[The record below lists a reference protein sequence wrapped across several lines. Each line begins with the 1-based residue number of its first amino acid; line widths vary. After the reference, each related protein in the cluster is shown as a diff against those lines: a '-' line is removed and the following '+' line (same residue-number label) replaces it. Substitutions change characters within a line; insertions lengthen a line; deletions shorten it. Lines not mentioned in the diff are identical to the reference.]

1 MNIESLLTYLRARA
15 QEASTWRGIVLVA
28 TAAGTQIKPE
38 LQELIV
44 SAGIGLAGL
53 VGAAFPDKSKDKP

>member
-1 MNIESLLTYLRARA
+1 MDLASLKTYALARA
-15 QEASTWRGIVLVA
+15 QEASTWRGIVLLV

-44 SAGIGLAGL
+44 AVGIRPAGAL
-53 VGAAFPDKSKDKP
+53 GAAFPDKKKD

>member
-1 MNIESLLTYLRARA
+1 MNFPALKAYALARA
-15 QEASTWRGIVLVA
+15 QEASTWRGIVLLA

-44 SAGIGLAGL
+44 SAGIGLAGA
-53 VGAAFPDKSKDKP
+53 VGALFPDQKKD